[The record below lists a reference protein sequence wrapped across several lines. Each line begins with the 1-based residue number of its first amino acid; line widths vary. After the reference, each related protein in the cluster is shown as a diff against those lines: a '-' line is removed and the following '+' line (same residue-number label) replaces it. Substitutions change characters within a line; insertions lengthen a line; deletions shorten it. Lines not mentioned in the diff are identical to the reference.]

1 MCATSDPA
9 KRILLLRLGVVI
21 VCVTGLAVLP
31 FGLYPALVG
40 RRGSGDFQWSGAH
53 LLVHGRSA
61 FVAALQ
67 EGRSGLL
74 RTQNPNYL
82 HLLYFAFAPLGA
94 MSFSM
99 ARVVWAIVNM
109 VMALVTALLLARAA
123 GFAPWQRAGLV
134 GLFMS
139 SGPFIFALG
148 GGQQTFLVMLCCT
161 AAFMTQGRR
170 APLTGLSLALAMT
183 KYSFA
188 PVTAGLWLRGR
199 QAVVAW
205 SAGISVVAWL
215 AFAWVTH
222 TSVTA
227 AALGPLQVG
236 RTMARGSADV
246 MTLTGMAIGSP
257 RASLTYAAAFVVGTA
272 LAWFA
277 RDVLRRGSWIDAL
290 SACFLISL
298 VTFPHLL
305 YDYAVLLPVLVS
317 GLRMSG
323 AARWF
328 VVGVVSLF
336 WFNWVIGGLPF
347 PAYHPTGVT
356 ISFLLLVGSLVVVV
370 RTQVQHRPGSLV
382 LPGPTEQEVRG

>member
-1 MCATSDPA
+1 VRATSDPA
-9 KRILLLRLGVVI
+9 TRILLLRLGVVI
-21 VCVTGLAVLP
+21 ACVTGLAVLP

-40 RRGSGDFQWSGAH
+40 RLGSGDFQWSGAH

-74 RTQNPNYL
+74 RNQNPNYL

-99 ARVVWAIVNM
+99 ARVMWATVNL

-139 SGPFIFALG
+139 SGPFIFALE
-148 GGQQTFLVMLCCT
+148 GGQQTFLVMLCST
-161 AAFMTQGRR
+161 AAFMTQGR

-199 QAVVAW
+199 KAVVAW

-290 SACFLISL
+290 SACFLVSL

-305 YDYAVLLPVLVS
+305 YDYTVLLPVLVS

-347 PAYHPTGVT
+347 PAYHATGVT
-356 ISFLLLVGSLVVVV
+356 TSFLLLVGSLVVIV
-370 RTQVQHRPGSLV
+370 RTQVQRRPGSLV
-382 LPGPTEQEVRG
+382 LRRPTEQEVRG